1 MITRRHAIATLTAA
15 ASARAA
21 TRFGRQSLSVM
32 TDEIGTLDQAIAFAK
47 QYRLKWVE
55 LRAYRPFKPEDVKT
69 MKAKLDDA
77 GLGVSFFN
85 SALLKFTIPGTTP
98 VAKEDFYEM
107 LYAREGLTPEKLW
120 AQREDTL
127 KMSIDSAL
135 AFGAR
140 RIRAFSFWR
149 VADTASVRSRI
160 TDALTPMV
168 ATAKKA
174 GVEICLENEFA
185 TNTGT
190 AAETVAVLERV
201 PGLMLNWDPQNSV
214 ALGETVFPDGYRLL
228 PKSRLAN
235 VQLKAEGLIGYPE
248 GKAKR
253 VDWAAIFAALE
264 KDGYKGR
271 FGLETHT
278 LKGPEINVPAS
289 HDCMKK
295 MLELAGAAD

>member
-1 MITRRHAIATLTAA
+1 
-15 ASARAA
+15 
-21 TRFGRQSLSVM
+21 M
-32 TDEIGTLDQAIAFAK
+32 TDEIGTLDQAIAFAR
-47 QYRLKWVE
+47 QYRLRWVE
-55 LRAYRPFKPEDVKT
+55 LRAYRPFKPEDVRT

-120 AQREDTL
+120 AQREETL

-149 VADTASVRSRI
+149 VADPASVRTLI
-160 TDALTPMV
+160 VDAMG
-168 ATAKKA
+168 AMAAAAKKA

-190 AAETVAVLERV
+190 SAETVAVLKQV

-214 ALGETVFPDGYRLL
+214 ALGEAVFPDGYRLL
-228 PKSRLAN
+228 PKARLAN
-235 VQLKAEGLIGYPE
+235 VQIKAEGLIGFPD
-248 GKAKR
+248 GKGKP
-253 VDWAAIFAALE
+253 VDWPGIFAALAA
-264 KDGYKGR
+264 DGYSGC

-278 LKGPEINVPAS
+278 LNGPEINVPAS
-289 HDCMKK
+289 HECMKK
-295 MLELAGAAD
+295 MLALCGEPA